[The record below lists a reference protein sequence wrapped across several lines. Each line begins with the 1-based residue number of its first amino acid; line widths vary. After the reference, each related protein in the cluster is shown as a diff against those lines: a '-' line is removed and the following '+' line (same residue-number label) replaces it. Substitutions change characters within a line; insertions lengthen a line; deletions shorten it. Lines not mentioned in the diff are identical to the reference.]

1 MKNDDG
7 FFTRIFSY
15 FSNLLINTFKDTSMK
30 KIILSLA
37 IGLFSMTLYAQ
48 GGKPF
53 EGKSF
58 GTGVE
63 QGNIVPAAKMEAT
76 MGKEKTVDMKISGEV
91 LGVCKKKGCW
101 MTLKMP
107 DGTPMRVTFKDYGFF
122 MPMDI
127 VGKKV
132 VLDGIAKKQTI
143 SVETLRHY
151 AEDAHKS
158 PEEIAKITE
167 PKKELAFEA
176 EGVVILN

>member
-1 MKNDDG
+1 
-7 FFTRIFSY
+7 
-15 FSNLLINTFKDTSMK
+15 MK
-30 KIILSLA
+30 KVILSLT
-37 IGLFSMTLYAQ
+37 ICLLSIFVYAQ
-48 GGKPF
+48 GGKPL
-53 EGKSF
+53 EGKAF
-58 GTGVE
+58 GTGVKE
-63 QGNIVPAAKMEAT
+63 GNLVPAAKMET
-76 MGKEKTVDMKISGEV
+76 SMGTEKAADMKITGEV

-107 DGTPMRVTFKDYGFF
+107 NGDPMRVTFKDYGFF

-132 VLDGIAKKQTI
+132 ALDGIAKKQTI

-158 PEEIAKITE
+158 AEEVAKITE

-176 EGVVILN
+176 KGVVILN